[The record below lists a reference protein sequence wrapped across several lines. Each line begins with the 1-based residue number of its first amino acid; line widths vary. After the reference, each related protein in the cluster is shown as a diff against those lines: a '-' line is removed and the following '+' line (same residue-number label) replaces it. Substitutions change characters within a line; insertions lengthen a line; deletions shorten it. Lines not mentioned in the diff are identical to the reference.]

1 MVDQLQH
8 ATEALRKALVQVER
22 LKRTNRALL
31 ERSSEPIAIVGMSCR
46 FPGGVDSPEGLWQMV
61 ADARDVMSEFP
72 TDRGWD
78 LAGLFDPDP
87 DVRHKSYARTG
98 GFVDGVADFDPAFF
112 GISPSEA
119 LAMDPQHRMLLELS
133 WEALERAGIDPTGLR
148 GSATGVFAGLI
159 VGGYGMLAEEIEGYR
174 LTGMTSSVASGRVA
188 YVLGLEGPAVSVDT
202 ACSSSLVALH
212 MAVGSLRSG
221 ECDLALAGGVTVNAT
236 PDIFVEF
243 SRWRGLSPDGRCKA
257 FAAAADGTGF
267 SEGGGMLVLQR
278 LSDARR
284 LGHPVLAVVV
294 GSAVNQDGASNGLT
308 APNGP
313 SQQRVVRAALAN
325 AGLSAAEVDVV
336 EGHGTGTTLGDPI
349 EAQALLATYGQDRG
363 EPGEPLWL
371 GSVKSNMGHTQ
382 AAAGVAGVIKMVL
395 AMRHELLPATLH
407 VDVPSPHVDW
417 SAGAVELLTAPR
429 VWPAG
434 ARTRRAGVSS
444 FGISGTNAHV
454 IIEAVPVVPRR
465 EAGWA
470 GPVVPW
476 VVSAKSES
484 ALRGQAARLAAYVR
498 GDDGLDVADVGWSL
512 AGRSVFEHR
521 AVVVGGDR
529 DRLLAGLDELA
540 GDQLGGSVVRGTATA
555 AGKTVFVFPGQGSQW
570 LGMGMGLH
578 AGYPVFAEAFNTV
591 VGELDR
597 HLLRPL
603 REVMWGHDENLL
615 NSTEFAQP
623 ALFAVEVALFRLL
636 GSWGVRPDFV
646 MGHSIGELSAA
657 HVAGVLSLEN
667 AAVLVAARGRL
678 MQALPAGGAMV
689 AVQAAEEE
697 VRPLLSAEVDIAAVN
712 GPASLVISGAQN
724 AVAAVADQLRA
735 DGRRVH
741 QLAVSHA
748 FHSPLMDPMIDEFA
762 AVAAGIAIGRPT
774 IGVISNV
781 TGQLAGDDFG
791 SAAYWRRHIRQ
802 AVRFADSVRFAQAAG
817 GSRFLEVGP
826 SGGLVASIEESL
838 PDVAVTTMSALRKD
852 RPEPATLTNAVAQGF
867 VTGMDLDWRA
877 VVGEAQFVELPT
889 YAFQRRRFWL
899 SGDGVAADAAGLGL
913 AASEHALLGAV
924 IDLPASGGVVLTGR
938 LSPSVQGWL
947 ADHSV
952 AGVTIFPGA
961 GFVEL
966 AIRAGDEVGCGV
978 VDELTLAAPLVLPA
992 SGSVAVQVVVNGP
1005 DESGVRGV
1013 SVYSRGDVGTGWV
1026 LHAEGALRAGS
1037 AEPTADLAMWP
1048 PAGAVP
1054 VEVADGYQQLAE
1066 RGYGY
1071 GPAFRGLT
1079 AMWRR
1084 GDEVFAEVAL
1094 PADAGVSVTG
1104 FGVHPVLLDA
1114 ALHAVVLS
1122 AESAE
1127 RGQGSVLVP
1136 FSWQGVSLHA
1146 AGASAVRAR
1155 IAPVGPSA
1163 VSIELADGL
1172 GLPVLSVASMLA
1184 RPVTD
1189 QQLRAAVSSS
1199 GPDRLFEVTWSPQP
1213 SAAVEPLPVCAWG
1226 TTEDSAAVV
1235 FESVPL
1241 AGDVVAG
1248 VYAATSSVLDVLQSW
1263 LTRDGAGVLVVMTR
1277 GAVALPGEDVTDLA
1291 GAAVWGLVRSAQ
1303 TEHPGRIVLVDS
1315 DAPLDDS
1322 ALAAVVT
1329 TGEPQVLWRRGEVYT
1344 ARVHGSRAV
1353 GGLLVPPSDRPWRLA
1368 MSTAGTFE
1376 NLRLELIPDADAPL
1390 GPGQVRVA
1398 VSAIAANFRDV
1409 MIALGL
1415 YPDPD
1420 AVMGVEA
1427 CGVVIETSL
1436 NKGSFAVGDRVMG
1449 LFPEGTGTVA
1459 STDQRL
1465 LVKVP
1470 AGWSHTAAATTSV
1483 VFATAHYA
1491 LVDLAA
1497 ARSGQRVLIHAGTGG
1512 VGMAAVQ
1519 LARHLGLEVFA
1530 TASKGKWDTL
1540 RAMGF
1545 DDDHISDSRSLEFED
1560 KFRAATGGRGFDVVL
1575 DSLAGEFV
1583 DASLRLVAPGG
1594 VFLEMGK
1601 TDIRDPGVIAQQ
1613 YPGVRYRAFD
1623 LFEAGPDRIAQILAE
1638 LATLFGDGVL
1648 RPLPVTT
1655 FDVRCAPAA
1664 LRYLSQA
1671 RHTGKVVMLM
1681 PGSWAAGTVLITG
1694 GTGMA
1699 GSAVA
1704 RHVVARHGVRNLVL
1718 VSRRGPDAPGAAE
1731 LVAELAAAG
1740 AQVQVVACDAAD
1752 RAALAKVIA
1761 DIPVQHP
1768 LSGVIHTAGALDDAV
1783 VMSLTPDRVD
1793 VVLRSKVDAAWHLHE
1808 LTRDLDVS
1816 AFVMFSSMA
1825 GLVGS
1830 SGQANYAAANS
1841 FLDAL
1846 AAHRR
1851 AHGLPAISLG
1861 WGLWDQASAM
1871 TGGLDAADLARLG
1884 REGVLA
1890 LSTAEALEL
1899 FDTAMI
1905 VDEPFLAPA
1914 RIDLTAL
1921 RAHAVAVPPMFS
1933 DLASAP
1939 TRRQVDD
1946 SVAAAKSKSALAHR
1960 LHGLPEAEQHA
1971 VLLGLVRLHIATV
1984 LGNITPEA
1992 IDPDKAFQ
2000 DLGFD
2005 SLTAVEMRNRLKS
2018 ATGLSLSPTL
2028 IFDYPTPN
2036 RLASYIRTE
2045 LAGLP
2050 QEIKHTP
2057 AVRTTSEDP
2066 IAIVG
2071 MACRYPGGVNSPDDM
2086 WDMLIQG
2093 RDVLSEFPADRGWDL
2108 AGLYNPDPDA
2118 AGACYTRTGGFVDGV
2133 GDFDPAFFGVGPSE
2147 ALAMDPQHRMLLE
2160 LSWEALERAGIDP
2173 TGLRG
2178 SATGVFAGVMT
2189 QGYGMF
2195 AAEPVEGF
2203 RLTGQLSSV
2212 ASGRVAYVLGL
2223 EGPAVSVDTACSSS
2237 LVALHMAVGS
2247 LRSGECDLALAGGVT
2262 VNATPTVFVEFSRH
2276 RGLAPDGRCKPYAG
2290 RADGVG
2296 WSEGGGMLVLQ
2307 RLSDARRLGHP
2318 VLAVVV
2324 GSAVNQDGAS
2334 NGLTAPNGPSQQRV
2348 VRAALA
2354 NAGLSAA
2361 EVDVVEGHGTG
2372 TTLGDPI
2379 EAQALLATYGQD
2391 RGEPGEPLWLGSV
2404 KSNMGHTQAA
2414 AGVAGVIKMV
2424 LAMRHELLPATLHV
2438 DVPSPHVDW
2447 SAGAVEL
2454 LTAPRVWPAGARTR
2468 RAGVSSFGISG
2479 TNAHVII
2486 EAVPVVPRREAGWAG
2501 PVVPWVVSAK
2511 SESALRGQAARLAA
2525 YVRGDDGLDVADVG
2539 WSLAGRSVFEHRA
2552 VVVGGD
2558 RDRLLAGLDE
2568 LAGDQLGGSVVRGTA
2583 TAAGKTV
2590 FVFPGQGSQWLG
2602 MGIELLDTAP
2612 AFAQQIDACA
2622 EAFAE
2627 FVDWSLVD
2635 VLRGAPGAPGLD
2647 RVDVV
2652 QPVLFAVMV
2661 SLAELW
2667 KSVAVHPDAVI
2678 GHSQGEIAAAY
2689 VAGALSLRD
2698 AARVVTLRSKLLA
2711 GLAGPGG
2718 MVSIACG
2725 ADQARDLLA
2734 PFGDRVSIAVVN
2746 GPSAV
2751 VVSGEVGALEELIAV
2766 CSTKELR
2773 TRRIEVDY
2781 ASHSVEVEAIR
2792 GPLAEALSGI
2802 EPRSTRTVF
2811 FSTVTGNRL
2820 DTAGLDADYWYR
2832 NVRQTVLFDQA
2843 VRNACEQGYR
2853 TFIESS
2859 PHPALITGVEE
2870 TFAACT
2876 DGDSEAIV
2884 VPTLGR
2890 GDGGLHRFLLSAAS
2904 AFVAGV
2910 AVNWRG
2916 TLDGAGYVELP
2927 TYAFDKRRFWLSA
2940 EGSGA
2945 DVSGL
2950 GLGASE
2956 HPLLGAVVDLPAS
2969 GGVVLTGRLSPNVQ
2983 PWLADHAVSDVVL
2996 FPGTGFVEL
3005 AIRAGDEVGCSVLDE
3020 LTLAAPLLL
3029 PATGSVAVQVV
3040 VDAGRDSN
3048 SRGVSIFSRAD
3059 AQAGWLLHAEGI
3071 LRPGSVE
3078 PGADLSVWPPAGAV
3092 TVDVADGYERLATR
3106 GYRYGPAFR
3115 GLTAMWARGEEIF
3128 AEVRLPEAAGGVGGF
3143 GVHPALLDAVLHAV
3157 VIAGDPDEL
3166 ALPFAWQGVSLH
3178 ATGASA
3184 VRARIAP
3191 AGPSAVSVEL
3201 ADGLGLPVL
3210 SVASMVARPVTERQL
3225 LAAVSGSGPDRL
3237 FEVIWSPASAA
3248 TSPGP
3253 TPAYQIFESV
3263 AADQDPVAGSY
3274 VRSHQA
3280 LAAVQS
3286 WLTDHESGVLVVAT
3300 RGAMALPREDV
3311 ADLAG
3316 AAVWGLVRSA
3326 QTEHPGRIVL
3336 VDSDAA
3342 TDDAAIAMA
3351 LATGEPQVV
3360 LRGGQVYTARVRGSR
3375 AADAILVPPG
3385 DGPWRLGLG
3394 SAGTFENLRL
3404 EPVPNADAPLGPGQ
3418 VRVAMRAI
3426 AANFRD
3432 IMITLG
3438 MFTHDALL
3446 GGEGAGVVVEVGP
3459 GVTEFSVGDS
3469 VFGFFPDGSG
3479 TLVAGDV
3486 RLLLPM
3492 PADWSYAEA
3501 AAISAVFTTAY
3512 YAFIHLADVQ
3522 PGQRVLIHA
3531 GTGGVGMAAVQ
3542 LARHLGLEVF
3552 ATASKGKWDTLRAM
3566 GFDDDHISDSRS
3578 LEFEDKFRAATGG
3591 RGFDVVLDSLAGEFV
3606 DASLRLVAP
3615 GGVFLEMGKT
3625 DIRDPG
3631 VIAQQYP
3638 GVRYRAF
3645 DLFEAGPDR
3654 IAQILA
3660 ELATLFGDGVLRP
3673 LPVTTFDVR
3682 CAPAA
3687 LRYLSQARHTGKVV
3701 MLMPGSWAAGTVL
3714 ITGGTGMAGSAV
3726 ARHVVARHGVR
3737 NLVLVSRRGP
3747 DAPGAAELVAEL
3759 AAAGAQVQV
3768 VACDAA
3774 DRAALAKV
3782 IADIPVQHPLSGVI
3796 HTAGALD
3803 DAVVMS
3809 LTPDRVD
3816 VVLRSKVDAA
3826 WHLHELTRDLDVSAF
3841 VMFSSMAGLVGSSG
3855 QANYAAANSF
3865 LDALAAHRRAHGLP
3879 AISLGWGLWDQA
3891 SAMTGGLDAA
3901 DLARLGREGVLA
3913 LSTAEALELFDTAMI
3928 VDEPFLAPA
3937 RIDLTALRAHAVA
3950 VPPMFSDLAS
3960 APTRRQVDDS
3970 VAAAKSKSALA
3981 HRLHGLPE
3989 AEQHAVLLGLV
4000 RLHIATV
4007 LGNIT
4012 PEAID
4017 PDKAFQDLGFDS
4029 LTAVE
4034 MRNRLKSATGL
4045 SLSPTLIFDYP
4056 TPNRLASYI
4065 RTELAGLP
4073 QEIKHTPAV
4082 RTTSEDPIAI
4092 VGMAC
4097 RYPGGVNSPDDMWDM
4112 LIQGRDVL
4120 SEFPADRGWD
4130 LAGLYN
4136 PDPDAA
4142 GACYTRT
4149 GGFVDG
4155 VGDFDPAFF
4164 GVGPSEA
4171 LAMDPQH
4178 RMLLELS
4185 WEALERAGID
4195 PTGLRGSATG
4205 VFAGVMT
4212 QGYGM
4217 FAAEPVEGFR
4227 LTGQLSSVASGR
4239 VAYVLGLEGPAVS
4252 VDTACSSSLVAL
4264 HMAVGSLRSGECDL
4278 ALAGGVT
4285 VNATPDIFVEFSR
4298 WRGLSPDG
4306 RCKAFAAAADGT
4318 GFSEGGGML
4327 VLQRLSDARRLGH
4340 PVLAV
4345 VVGSAVNQDGASN
4358 GLTAPN
4364 GPSQQRVVRA
4374 ALANAGLSA
4383 AEVDV
4388 VEGHGTGTT
4397 LGDPIEAQALL
4408 ATYGQDRG
4416 EPGEPL
4422 WLGSVKS
4429 NMGHTQAAAGVAGVI
4444 KMVLAMRHELLPA
4457 TLHVDVPSPHVDWSA
4472 GAVELLTAPRVW
4484 PAGARTRRAGVSSF
4498 GISGTNAHVIIE
4510 AVPVVPRREAG
4521 WAGPVVPWVV
4531 SAKSESALRG
4541 QAARLAAYV
4550 RGDDGLDVA
4559 DVGWSLA
4566 GRSVFEHRAVV
4577 VGGDRDRLLA
4587 GLDELA
4593 GDQLGGSVVRGTAT
4607 AAGKTVFVFPGQGS
4621 QWLGMGMGLHAGYP
4635 VFAEAFN
4642 TVVGELDR
4650 HLLRPLREVMW
4661 GHDENLLNS
4670 TEFAQPALFAVE
4682 VALFRLLGSWGVRP
4696 DFVMGHS
4703 IGELSAAHV
4712 AGVLSLENAAVLVA
4726 ARGRLM
4732 QALPAGGAMVA
4743 VQAAEEEVRPLLSA
4757 EVDIA
4762 AVNGPASLVISGAQ
4776 NAVAAVADQLR
4787 ADGRR
4792 VHQLAVSHAFHS
4804 PLMDPMIDEF
4814 AAVAAGIA
4822 IGRPTIGVISNVTGQ
4837 LAGDDFGS
4845 AAYWRRHI
4853 RQAVRFADSVR
4864 FAQAAGGSR
4873 FLEVGPSG
4881 GLVASIEESLP
4892 DVAVTTMSAL
4902 RKDRPEPA
4910 TLTNAVAQ
4918 GFVTGMDLDWR
4929 AVVGEAQFVELPTY
4943 AFQRRRF
4950 WLSGDG
4956 VAADAAGLGLA
4967 ASEHALLGAVID
4979 LPASGGVV
4987 LTGRLSPSVQ
4997 GWLAD
5002 HSVAGVTIFPGA
5014 GFVELAIRAGDEVGC
5029 GVVDEL
5035 TLAAP
5040 LVLPASGSV
5049 AVQVVVNGPDESG
5062 VRGVSVYSRGDVGT
5076 GWVLHAEGALR
5087 AGSAEPTADLAMW
5100 PPAGAVPVEVA
5111 DGYQQLAERG
5121 YGYGPAFRGLTAMWR
5136 RGDEV
5141 FAEVALPADAG
5152 VSVTGFG
5159 VHPVLLDAA
5168 LHAVVLSAES
5178 AERGQGSVL
5187 VPFSWQGVSLHA
5199 AGASAVRAR
5208 IAPVGPSA
5216 VSIELADGLGLP
5228 VLSVASMLAR
5238 PVTDQQLRAAVS
5250 SSGPDR
5256 LFEVTWSPQPSA
5268 AVEPLPVC
5276 AWGTTEDS
5284 AAVVFESVPLAG
5296 DVVAGV
5302 YAATSS
5308 VLDVLQ
5314 SWLTRDGAGVLVVMT
5329 RGAVALPGED
5339 VTDLAGAAVW
5349 GLVRSAQTEH
5359 PGRIVLVDSDAP
5371 LDDSALAAVVTT
5383 GEPQVLWRR
5392 GEVYTARVHGSR
5404 AVGGLLVPPSDRP
5417 WRLAMSTAGT
5427 FENLRL
5433 ELIPDADAPLGPG
5446 QVRVAVSAIAAN
5458 FRDVMI
5464 ALGLYPDP
5472 DAVMGVEACGVVIE
5486 TSLNKGSFAVG
5497 DRVMGLF
5504 PEGTGTVASTDQ
5516 RLLVKVPAGWSHTAA
5531 ATTSVVFATAHYALV
5546 DLAAARSG
5554 QRVLIHAG
5562 TGGVGMA
5569 AVQLARHLGLEV
5581 FATAS
5586 KGKWDTLRAMGFD
5599 DDHISDSR
5607 SLEFEDKFRA
5617 ATGGRGFDVVLDSL
5631 AGEFV
5636 DASLR
5641 LVAPGGVFLE
5651 MGKTDIRDPGVIA
5664 QQYPGVRY
5672 RAFDLFEAG
5681 PDRIAQ
5687 ILAELAT
5694 LFGDGVLRPL
5704 PVTTFDVRC
5713 APAALRYLSQARHT
5727 GKVVML
5733 MPGSWAAGTVLI
5745 TGGTGM
5751 AGSAVARHVVAR
5763 HGVRNLVLV
5772 SRRGPDAP
5780 GAAELVAELAA
5791 AGAQVQVVAC
5801 DAADRAALAK
5811 VIADIPVQ
5819 HPLSG
5824 VIHTAGALDDAVVM
5838 SLTPDRVDVV
5848 LRSKVD
5854 AAWHLHE
5861 LTRDLD
5867 VSAFVMFSSMAG
5879 LVGSSGQANYAA
5891 ANSFLDALAAHRR
5904 AHGLPAISLGWGL
5917 WDQASAMTGG
5927 LATVDFK
5934 RFARDGIVAMSSADA
5949 LQLFDTAMIV
5959 DEPFMLPAHIDF
5971 AALKVKF
5978 DGGTL
5983 PPMFVDLINAPT
5995 RRQVDDSLA
6004 AAKSKS
6010 ALLQRL
6016 EGLPEDEQHAVLLD
6030 LVRSHIATVLGSASP
6045 EAIDPDRA
6053 FQELGFDSLTAVE
6066 MRNRLKSATGLALSP
6081 TLIFDYPN
6089 SAALAGYMRRELLG
6103 SSPQDTSAVAAGE
6116 AELQRI
6122 VASIPVKRLRQA
6134 GVLDL
6139 LLALANETE
6148 TSGQDPALAPTAEQ
6162 EIADMDLDDLVNAAF
6177 RNDDE

>member
-148 GSATGVFAGLI
+148 GSATGVFAGVMTQGYGMFAAEPVEGFRLTGQLSSVASGRVAYVLGLEGPAVSVDTACSSSLVALHMAVGSLRSGECDLALAGGVTVNATPTVFVEFSRHRGLAPDGRCKPYAGRADGVGWSEGGGMLVLQRLSDARRLGHPVLAVVVGSAVNQDGASNGLTAPNGPSQQRVVRAALANAGLSAAEVDVVEGHGTGTTLGDPIEAQALLATYGQDRGEPGEPLWLGSVKSNMGHTQAAAGVAGVIKMVLAMRHELLPATLHVDVPSPHVDWSAGAVELLTAPRVWPAGARTRRAGVSSFGISGTNAHVIIEAVPVVPRREAGWAGPVVPWVVSAKSESALRGQAARLAAYVRGDDGLDVADVGWSLAGRSVFEHRAVVVGGDRDRLLAGLDELAGDQLGGSVVRGTATAAGKTVFVFPGQGSQWLGMGMGLHAGYPVFAEAFNTVVGELDRHLLRPLREVMWGHDENLLNSTEFAQPALFAVEVALFRLLGSWGVRPDFVMGHSIGELSAAHVAGVLSLENAAVLVAARGRLMQALPAGGAMVAVQAAEEEVRPLLSAEVDIAAVNGPASLVISGAQNAVAAVADQLRADGRRVHQLAVSHAFHSPLMDPMIDEFAAVAAGIAIGRPTIGVISNVTGQLAGDDFGSAAYWRRHIRQAVRFADSVRFAQAAGGSRFLEVGPSGGLVASIEESLPDVAVTTMSALRKDRPEPATLTNAVAQGFVTGMDLDWRAVVGEAQFVELPTYAFQRRRFWLSGDGVAADAAGLGLAASEHALLGAVIDLPASGGVVLTGRLSPSVQGWLADHSVAGVTIFPGAGFVELAIRAGDEVGCGVVDELTLAAPLVLPASGSVAVQVVVNGPDESGVRGVSVYSRGDVGTGWVLHAEGALRAGSAEPTADLAMWPPAGAVPVEVADGYQQLAERGYGYGPAFRGLTAMWRRGDEVFAEVALPADAGVSVTGFGVHPVLLDAALHAVVLSAESAERGQGSVLVPFSWQGVSLHAAGASAVRARIAPVGPSAVSIELADGLGLPVLSVASMLARPVTDQQLRAAVSSSGPDRLFEVTWSPQPSAAVEPLPVCAWGTTEDSAAVVFESVPLAGDVVAGVYAATSSVLDVLQSWLTRDGAGVLVVMTRGAVALPGEDVTDLAGAAVWGLVRSAQTEHPGRIVLVDSDAPLDDSALAAVVTTGEPQVLWRRGEVYTARVHGSRAVGGLLVPPSDRPWRLAMSTAGTFENLRLELIPDADAPLGPGQVRVAVSAIAANFRDVMIALGLYPDPDAVMGVEACGVVIETSLNKGSFAVGDRVMGLFPEGTGTVASTDQRLLVKVPAGWSHTAAATTSVVFATAHYALVDLAAARSGQRVLIHAGTGGVGMAAVQLARHLGLEVFATASKGKWDTLRAMGFDDDHISDSRSLEFEDKFRAATGGRGFDVVLDSLAGEFVDASLRLVAPGGVFLEMGKTDIRDPGVIAQQYPGVRYRAFDLFEPGRPRMHQYMLELATLFGDGVLRPLPVTTFDVRCAPAALRYLSQARHTGKVVMLMPGSWAAGTVLITGGTGMAGSAVARHVVARHGVRNLVLVSRRGPDAPGAAELVAELAAAGAQVQVLACDAADRAALAKVIADIPVQHPLSGVIHTAGALDDAVVMSLTPDRVDVVLRSKVDAAWHLHELTRDLDVSAFVMFSSMAGLVGSSGQANYAAANSFLDALAAHRRAHGLPAISLGWGLWDQASAMTGGLDAADLARLGREGVLALSTAEALELFDTAMIVDEPFLAPARIDLTALRAHAVAVPPMFSDLASAPTRRQVDDSVAAAKSKSALAHRLHGLPEAEQHAVLLGLVRLHIATVLGNITPEAIDPDKAFQDLGFDSLTAVEMRNRLKSATGLSLSPTLIFDYPTPNRLASYIRTELAGLPQEIKHTPAVRTTSEDPIAIVGMACRYPGGVNSPDDMWDMLIQGRDVLSEFPADRGWDLAGLYNPDPDAAGACYTRTGGFVDGVGDFDPAFFGVGPSEALAMDPQHRMLLELSWEALERAGIDPTGLRGSATGVFAGLI

-236 PDIFVEF
+236 PTVFVEF
-243 SRWRGLSPDGRCKA
+243 SRHRGLAPDGRCKPYAGRADGVGWSEGGGMLVLQRLSDARRLGHPVLAVVVGSAVNQDGASNGLTAPNGPSQQRVVRAALANAGLSAAEVDVVEGHGTGTTLGDPIEAQALLATYGQDRGEPGEPLWLGSVKSNMGHTQAAAGVAGVIKMVLAMRHELLPATLHVDVPSPHVDWSAGAVELLTAPRVWPAGARTRRAGVSSFGISGTNAHVIIEAVPVVPRREAGWAGPVVPWVVSAKSESALRGQAARLAAYVRGDDGLDVADVGWSLAGRSVFEHRAVVVGGDRDRLLAGLDELAGDQLGGSVVRGTATAAGKTVFVFPGQGSQWLGMGIELLDTAPA
-257 FAAAADGTGF
+257 FAQQIDACAEAFAEFVDWSLVDVLRGAPGAPGLDRVDVVQPVLFAVMVSLAELWKSVAVHPDAVIGHSQGEIAAAYVAGALSLRDAARVVTLRSKLLAGLAGPGGMVSIACGADQARDLLAPFGDRVSIAVVNGPSAVVVSGEVGALEELIAVCSTKELRTRRIEVDYASHSVEVEAIRGPLAEALSGIEPRSTRTVFFSTVTGNRLDTAGLDADYWYRNVRQTVLFDQAVRNACEQGYRTFIESSPHPALITGVEETFAACTDGDSEAIVVPTLGRGDGGLHRFLLSAASAFVAGVAVNWRGTLDGAGYVELPTYAFDKRRFWLSAEGSGADVSGLGLGASEHPLLGAVVDLPASGGVVLTGRLSPNVQPWLADHAVSDVVLFPGTGF
-267 SEGGGMLVLQR
+267 VELAIRAGDEVGCSVLDELTLAAPLLLPATGSVAVQVVVDAGRDSNSRGVSIFSRADAQAGWLLHAEGILRPGSVEPGADLSVWPPAGAVTVDVADGYERLATRGYRYGPAFRGLTAMWARGEEIFAEVRLPEAAGGVGGFGVHPALLDAVLHAVVIAGDPDELALPFAWQGVSLHATGASAVRARIAPAGPSAVSVELADGLGLPVLSVASMVARPVTERQLLAAVSGSGPDRLFEVIWSPASAATSPGPTPAYQIFESVAADQDPVAGSYVRSHQALAAVQSWLTDHESGVLVVATRGAMALPREDVADLAGAAVWGLVRSAQTEHPGRIVLVDSDAATDDAAIAMALATGEPQVVLRGGQVYTARVRGSRAADAILVPPGDGPWRLGLGSAGTFENLRLEPVPNADAPLGPGQVRVAMRAIAANFRDIMITLGMFTHDALLGGEGAGVVVEVGPGVTEFSVGDSVFGFFPDGSGTLVAGDVRLLLPMPADWSYAEAAAISAVFTTAYYAFIHLADVQPGQRVLIHAGTGGVGMAAVQLARHLGLEVFATASKGKWDTLRAMGFDDDHISDSRSLEFEDKFRAATGGRGFDVVLDSLAGEFVDASLRLVAPGGVFLEMGKTDIRDPGVIAQQYPGVRYRAFDLFEPGRPRMHQYMLELATLFGDGVLRPLPVTTFDVRCAPAALRYLSQARHTGKVVMLMPGSWAAGTVLITGGTGMAGSAVARHVVARHGVRNLVLVSRRGPDAPGAAELVAELAAAGAQVQVVACDAADRAALAKVIADIPVQHPLSGVIHTAGALDDAVVMSLTPDRVDVVLRSKVDAAWHLHELTRDLDVSAFVMFSSMAGLVGSSGQANYAAANSFLDALAAHRRAHGLPAISLGWGLWDQASAMTGGLDAADLARLGREGVLALSTAEALELFDTAMIVDEPFLAPARIDLTALRAHAVAVPPMFSDLASAPTRRQVDDSVAAAKSKSALAHRLHGLPEAEQHAVLLGLVRLHIATVLGNITPEAIDPDKAFQDLGFDSLTAVEMRNRLKSATGLSLSPTLIFDYPTPNRLASYIRTELAGLPQEIKHTPAVRTTSEDPIAIVGMACRYPGGVNSPDDMWDMLIQGRDVLSEFPADRGWDLAGLYNPDPDAAGACYTRTGGFVDGVGDFDPAFFGVGPSEALAMDPQHRMLLELSWEALERAGIDPTGLRGSATGVFAGLIVGGYGMLAEEIEGYRLTGMTSSVASGRVAYVLGLEGPAVSVDTACSSSLVALHMAVGSLRSGECDLALAGGVTVNATPTVFVEFSRHRGLAPDGRCKPYAGRADGVGWSEGGGMLVLQR

-1740 AQVQVVACDAAD
+1740 AQVQV
-1752 RAALAKVIA
+1752 L
-1761 DIPVQHP
+1761 
-1768 LSGVIHTAGALDDAV
+1768 
-1783 VMSLTPDRVD
+1783 
-1793 VVLRSKVDAAWHLHE
+1793 
-1808 LTRDLDVS
+1808 
-1816 AFVMFSSMA
+1816 
-1825 GLVGS
+1825 
-1830 SGQANYAAANS
+1830 
-1841 FLDAL
+1841 
-1846 AAHRR
+1846 
-1851 AHGLPAISLG
+1851 
-1861 WGLWDQASAM
+1861 
-1871 TGGLDAADLARLG
+1871 
-1884 REGVLA
+1884 
-1890 LSTAEALEL
+1890 
-1899 FDTAMI
+1899 
-1905 VDEPFLAPA
+1905 
-1914 RIDLTAL
+1914 
-1921 RAHAVAVPPMFS
+1921 
-1933 DLASAP
+1933 
-1939 TRRQVDD
+1939 
-1946 SVAAAKSKSALAHR
+1946 
-1960 LHGLPEAEQHA
+1960 
-1971 VLLGLVRLHIATV
+1971 
-1984 LGNITPEA
+1984 
-1992 IDPDKAFQ
+1992 
-2000 DLGFD
+2000 
-2005 SLTAVEMRNRLKS
+2005 
-2018 ATGLSLSPTL
+2018 
-2028 IFDYPTPN
+2028 
-2036 RLASYIRTE
+2036 
-2045 LAGLP
+2045 
-2050 QEIKHTP
+2050 
-2057 AVRTTSEDP
+2057 
-2066 IAIVG
+2066 
-2071 MACRYPGGVNSPDDM
+2071 
-2086 WDMLIQG
+2086 
-2093 RDVLSEFPADRGWDL
+2093 
-2108 AGLYNPDPDA
+2108 
-2118 AGACYTRTGGFVDGV
+2118 
-2133 GDFDPAFFGVGPSE
+2133 
-2147 ALAMDPQHRMLLE
+2147 
-2160 LSWEALERAGIDP
+2160 
-2173 TGLRG
+2173 
-2178 SATGVFAGVMT
+2178 
-2189 QGYGMF
+2189 
-2195 AAEPVEGF
+2195 
-2203 RLTGQLSSV
+2203 
-2212 ASGRVAYVLGL
+2212 
-2223 EGPAVSVDTACSSS
+2223 
-2237 LVALHMAVGS
+2237 
-2247 LRSGECDLALAGGVT
+2247 
-2262 VNATPTVFVEFSRH
+2262 
-2276 RGLAPDGRCKPYAG
+2276 
-2290 RADGVG
+2290 
-2296 WSEGGGMLVLQ
+2296 
-2307 RLSDARRLGHP
+2307 
-2318 VLAVVV
+2318 
-2324 GSAVNQDGAS
+2324 
-2334 NGLTAPNGPSQQRV
+2334 
-2348 VRAALA
+2348 
-2354 NAGLSAA
+2354 
-2361 EVDVVEGHGTG
+2361 
-2372 TTLGDPI
+2372 
-2379 EAQALLATYGQD
+2379 
-2391 RGEPGEPLWLGSV
+2391 
-2404 KSNMGHTQAA
+2404 
-2414 AGVAGVIKMV
+2414 
-2424 LAMRHELLPATLHV
+2424 
-2438 DVPSPHVDW
+2438 
-2447 SAGAVEL
+2447 
-2454 LTAPRVWPAGARTR
+2454 
-2468 RAGVSSFGISG
+2468 
-2479 TNAHVII
+2479 
-2486 EAVPVVPRREAGWAG
+2486 
-2501 PVVPWVVSAK
+2501 
-2511 SESALRGQAARLAA
+2511 
-2525 YVRGDDGLDVADVG
+2525 
-2539 WSLAGRSVFEHRA
+2539 
-2552 VVVGGD
+2552 
-2558 RDRLLAGLDE
+2558 
-2568 LAGDQLGGSVVRGTA
+2568 
-2583 TAAGKTV
+2583 
-2590 FVFPGQGSQWLG
+2590 
-2602 MGIELLDTAP
+2602 
-2612 AFAQQIDACA
+2612 
-2622 EAFAE
+2622 
-2627 FVDWSLVD
+2627 
-2635 VLRGAPGAPGLD
+2635 
-2647 RVDVV
+2647 
-2652 QPVLFAVMV
+2652 
-2661 SLAELW
+2661 
-2667 KSVAVHPDAVI
+2667 
-2678 GHSQGEIAAAY
+2678 
-2689 VAGALSLRD
+2689 
-2698 AARVVTLRSKLLA
+2698 
-2711 GLAGPGG
+2711 
-2718 MVSIACG
+2718 
-2725 ADQARDLLA
+2725 
-2734 PFGDRVSIAVVN
+2734 
-2746 GPSAV
+2746 
-2751 VVSGEVGALEELIAV
+2751 
-2766 CSTKELR
+2766 
-2773 TRRIEVDY
+2773 
-2781 ASHSVEVEAIR
+2781 
-2792 GPLAEALSGI
+2792 
-2802 EPRSTRTVF
+2802 
-2811 FSTVTGNRL
+2811 
-2820 DTAGLDADYWYR
+2820 
-2832 NVRQTVLFDQA
+2832 
-2843 VRNACEQGYR
+2843 
-2853 TFIESS
+2853 
-2859 PHPALITGVEE
+2859 
-2870 TFAACT
+2870 
-2876 DGDSEAIV
+2876 
-2884 VPTLGR
+2884 
-2890 GDGGLHRFLLSAAS
+2890 
-2904 AFVAGV
+2904 
-2910 AVNWRG
+2910 
-2916 TLDGAGYVELP
+2916 
-2927 TYAFDKRRFWLSA
+2927 
-2940 EGSGA
+2940 
-2945 DVSGL
+2945 
-2950 GLGASE
+2950 
-2956 HPLLGAVVDLPAS
+2956 
-2969 GGVVLTGRLSPNVQ
+2969 
-2983 PWLADHAVSDVVL
+2983 
-2996 FPGTGFVEL
+2996 
-3005 AIRAGDEVGCSVLDE
+3005 
-3020 LTLAAPLLL
+3020 
-3029 PATGSVAVQVV
+3029 
-3040 VDAGRDSN
+3040 
-3048 SRGVSIFSRAD
+3048 
-3059 AQAGWLLHAEGI
+3059 
-3071 LRPGSVE
+3071 
-3078 PGADLSVWPPAGAV
+3078 
-3092 TVDVADGYERLATR
+3092 
-3106 GYRYGPAFR
+3106 
-3115 GLTAMWARGEEIF
+3115 
-3128 AEVRLPEAAGGVGGF
+3128 
-3143 GVHPALLDAVLHAV
+3143 
-3157 VIAGDPDEL
+3157 
-3166 ALPFAWQGVSLH
+3166 
-3178 ATGASA
+3178 
-3184 VRARIAP
+3184 
-3191 AGPSAVSVEL
+3191 
-3201 ADGLGLPVL
+3201 
-3210 SVASMVARPVTERQL
+3210 
-3225 LAAVSGSGPDRL
+3225 
-3237 FEVIWSPASAA
+3237 
-3248 TSPGP
+3248 
-3253 TPAYQIFESV
+3253 
-3263 AADQDPVAGSY
+3263 
-3274 VRSHQA
+3274 
-3280 LAAVQS
+3280 
-3286 WLTDHESGVLVVAT
+3286 
-3300 RGAMALPREDV
+3300 
-3311 ADLAG
+3311 
-3316 AAVWGLVRSA
+3316 
-3326 QTEHPGRIVL
+3326 
-3336 VDSDAA
+3336 
-3342 TDDAAIAMA
+3342 
-3351 LATGEPQVV
+3351 
-3360 LRGGQVYTARVRGSR
+3360 
-3375 AADAILVPPG
+3375 
-3385 DGPWRLGLG
+3385 
-3394 SAGTFENLRL
+3394 
-3404 EPVPNADAPLGPGQ
+3404 
-3418 VRVAMRAI
+3418 
-3426 AANFRD
+3426 
-3432 IMITLG
+3432 
-3438 MFTHDALL
+3438 
-3446 GGEGAGVVVEVGP
+3446 
-3459 GVTEFSVGDS
+3459 
-3469 VFGFFPDGSG
+3469 
-3479 TLVAGDV
+3479 
-3486 RLLLPM
+3486 
-3492 PADWSYAEA
+3492 
-3501 AAISAVFTTAY
+3501 
-3512 YAFIHLADVQ
+3512 
-3522 PGQRVLIHA
+3522 
-3531 GTGGVGMAAVQ
+3531 
-3542 LARHLGLEVF
+3542 
-3552 ATASKGKWDTLRAM
+3552 
-3566 GFDDDHISDSRS
+3566 
-3578 LEFEDKFRAATGG
+3578 
-3591 RGFDVVLDSLAGEFV
+3591 
-3606 DASLRLVAP
+3606 
-3615 GGVFLEMGKT
+3615 
-3625 DIRDPG
+3625 
-3631 VIAQQYP
+3631 
-3638 GVRYRAF
+3638 
-3645 DLFEAGPDR
+3645 
-3654 IAQILA
+3654 
-3660 ELATLFGDGVLRP
+3660 
-3673 LPVTTFDVR
+3673 
-3682 CAPAA
+3682 
-3687 LRYLSQARHTGKVV
+3687 
-3701 MLMPGSWAAGTVL
+3701 
-3714 ITGGTGMAGSAV
+3714 
-3726 ARHVVARHGVR
+3726 
-3737 NLVLVSRRGP
+3737 
-3747 DAPGAAELVAEL
+3747 
-3759 AAAGAQVQV
+3759 
-3768 VACDAA
+3768 
-3774 DRAALAKV
+3774 
-3782 IADIPVQHPLSGVI
+3782 
-3796 HTAGALD
+3796 
-3803 DAVVMS
+3803 
-3809 LTPDRVD
+3809 
-3816 VVLRSKVDAA
+3816 
-3826 WHLHELTRDLDVSAF
+3826 
-3841 VMFSSMAGLVGSSG
+3841 
-3855 QANYAAANSF
+3855 
-3865 LDALAAHRRAHGLP
+3865 
-3879 AISLGWGLWDQA
+3879 
-3891 SAMTGGLDAA
+3891 
-3901 DLARLGREGVLA
+3901 
-3913 LSTAEALELFDTAMI
+3913 
-3928 VDEPFLAPA
+3928 
-3937 RIDLTALRAHAVA
+3937 
-3950 VPPMFSDLAS
+3950 
-3960 APTRRQVDDS
+3960 
-3970 VAAAKSKSALA
+3970 
-3981 HRLHGLPE
+3981 
-3989 AEQHAVLLGLV
+3989 
-4000 RLHIATV
+4000 
-4007 LGNIT
+4007 
-4012 PEAID
+4012 
-4017 PDKAFQDLGFDS
+4017 
-4029 LTAVE
+4029 
-4034 MRNRLKSATGL
+4034 
-4045 SLSPTLIFDYP
+4045 
-4056 TPNRLASYI
+4056 
-4065 RTELAGLP
+4065 
-4073 QEIKHTPAV
+4073 
-4082 RTTSEDPIAI
+4082 
-4092 VGMAC
+4092 
-4097 RYPGGVNSPDDMWDM
+4097 
-4112 LIQGRDVL
+4112 
-4120 SEFPADRGWD
+4120 
-4130 LAGLYN
+4130 
-4136 PDPDAA
+4136 
-4142 GACYTRT
+4142 
-4149 GGFVDG
+4149 
-4155 VGDFDPAFF
+4155 
-4164 GVGPSEA
+4164 
-4171 LAMDPQH
+4171 
-4178 RMLLELS
+4178 
-4185 WEALERAGID
+4185 
-4195 PTGLRGSATG
+4195 
-4205 VFAGVMT
+4205 
-4212 QGYGM
+4212 
-4217 FAAEPVEGFR
+4217 
-4227 LTGQLSSVASGR
+4227 
-4239 VAYVLGLEGPAVS
+4239 
-4252 VDTACSSSLVAL
+4252 
-4264 HMAVGSLRSGECDL
+4264 
-4278 ALAGGVT
+4278 
-4285 VNATPDIFVEFSR
+4285 
-4298 WRGLSPDG
+4298 
-4306 RCKAFAAAADGT
+4306 
-4318 GFSEGGGML
+4318 
-4327 VLQRLSDARRLGH
+4327 
-4340 PVLAV
+4340 
-4345 VVGSAVNQDGASN
+4345 
-4358 GLTAPN
+4358 
-4364 GPSQQRVVRA
+4364 
-4374 ALANAGLSA
+4374 
-4383 AEVDV
+4383 
-4388 VEGHGTGTT
+4388 
-4397 LGDPIEAQALL
+4397 
-4408 ATYGQDRG
+4408 
-4416 EPGEPL
+4416 
-4422 WLGSVKS
+4422 
-4429 NMGHTQAAAGVAGVI
+4429 
-4444 KMVLAMRHELLPA
+4444 
-4457 TLHVDVPSPHVDWSA
+4457 
-4472 GAVELLTAPRVW
+4472 
-4484 PAGARTRRAGVSSF
+4484 
-4498 GISGTNAHVIIE
+4498 
-4510 AVPVVPRREAG
+4510 
-4521 WAGPVVPWVV
+4521 
-4531 SAKSESALRG
+4531 
-4541 QAARLAAYV
+4541 
-4550 RGDDGLDVA
+4550 
-4559 DVGWSLA
+4559 
-4566 GRSVFEHRAVV
+4566 
-4577 VGGDRDRLLA
+4577 
-4587 GLDELA
+4587 
-4593 GDQLGGSVVRGTAT
+4593 
-4607 AAGKTVFVFPGQGS
+4607 
-4621 QWLGMGMGLHAGYP
+4621 
-4635 VFAEAFN
+4635 
-4642 TVVGELDR
+4642 
-4650 HLLRPLREVMW
+4650 
-4661 GHDENLLNS
+4661 
-4670 TEFAQPALFAVE
+4670 
-4682 VALFRLLGSWGVRP
+4682 
-4696 DFVMGHS
+4696 
-4703 IGELSAAHV
+4703 
-4712 AGVLSLENAAVLVA
+4712 
-4726 ARGRLM
+4726 
-4732 QALPAGGAMVA
+4732 
-4743 VQAAEEEVRPLLSA
+4743 
-4757 EVDIA
+4757 
-4762 AVNGPASLVISGAQ
+4762 
-4776 NAVAAVADQLR
+4776 
-4787 ADGRR
+4787 
-4792 VHQLAVSHAFHS
+4792 
-4804 PLMDPMIDEF
+4804 
-4814 AAVAAGIA
+4814 
-4822 IGRPTIGVISNVTGQ
+4822 
-4837 LAGDDFGS
+4837 
-4845 AAYWRRHI
+4845 
-4853 RQAVRFADSVR
+4853 
-4864 FAQAAGGSR
+4864 
-4873 FLEVGPSG
+4873 
-4881 GLVASIEESLP
+4881 
-4892 DVAVTTMSAL
+4892 
-4902 RKDRPEPA
+4902 
-4910 TLTNAVAQ
+4910 
-4918 GFVTGMDLDWR
+4918 
-4929 AVVGEAQFVELPTY
+4929 
-4943 AFQRRRF
+4943 
-4950 WLSGDG
+4950 
-4956 VAADAAGLGLA
+4956 
-4967 ASEHALLGAVID
+4967 
-4979 LPASGGVV
+4979 
-4987 LTGRLSPSVQ
+4987 
-4997 GWLAD
+4997 
-5002 HSVAGVTIFPGA
+5002 
-5014 GFVELAIRAGDEVGC
+5014 
-5029 GVVDEL
+5029 
-5035 TLAAP
+5035 
-5040 LVLPASGSV
+5040 
-5049 AVQVVVNGPDESG
+5049 
-5062 VRGVSVYSRGDVGT
+5062 
-5076 GWVLHAEGALR
+5076 
-5087 AGSAEPTADLAMW
+5087 
-5100 PPAGAVPVEVA
+5100 
-5111 DGYQQLAERG
+5111 
-5121 YGYGPAFRGLTAMWR
+5121 
-5136 RGDEV
+5136 
-5141 FAEVALPADAG
+5141 
-5152 VSVTGFG
+5152 
-5159 VHPVLLDAA
+5159 
-5168 LHAVVLSAES
+5168 
-5178 AERGQGSVL
+5178 
-5187 VPFSWQGVSLHA
+5187 
-5199 AGASAVRAR
+5199 
-5208 IAPVGPSA
+5208 
-5216 VSIELADGLGLP
+5216 
-5228 VLSVASMLAR
+5228 
-5238 PVTDQQLRAAVS
+5238 
-5250 SSGPDR
+5250 
-5256 LFEVTWSPQPSA
+5256 
-5268 AVEPLPVC
+5268 
-5276 AWGTTEDS
+5276 
-5284 AAVVFESVPLAG
+5284 
-5296 DVVAGV
+5296 
-5302 YAATSS
+5302 
-5308 VLDVLQ
+5308 
-5314 SWLTRDGAGVLVVMT
+5314 
-5329 RGAVALPGED
+5329 
-5339 VTDLAGAAVW
+5339 
-5349 GLVRSAQTEH
+5349 
-5359 PGRIVLVDSDAP
+5359 
-5371 LDDSALAAVVTT
+5371 
-5383 GEPQVLWRR
+5383 
-5392 GEVYTARVHGSR
+5392 
-5404 AVGGLLVPPSDRP
+5404 
-5417 WRLAMSTAGT
+5417 
-5427 FENLRL
+5427 
-5433 ELIPDADAPLGPG
+5433 
-5446 QVRVAVSAIAAN
+5446 
-5458 FRDVMI
+5458 
-5464 ALGLYPDP
+5464 
-5472 DAVMGVEACGVVIE
+5472 
-5486 TSLNKGSFAVG
+5486 
-5497 DRVMGLF
+5497 
-5504 PEGTGTVASTDQ
+5504 
-5516 RLLVKVPAGWSHTAA
+5516 
-5531 ATTSVVFATAHYALV
+5531 
-5546 DLAAARSG
+5546 
-5554 QRVLIHAG
+5554 
-5562 TGGVGMA
+5562 
-5569 AVQLARHLGLEV
+5569 
-5581 FATAS
+5581 
-5586 KGKWDTLRAMGFD
+5586 
-5599 DDHISDSR
+5599 
-5607 SLEFEDKFRA
+5607 
-5617 ATGGRGFDVVLDSL
+5617 
-5631 AGEFV
+5631 
-5636 DASLR
+5636 
-5641 LVAPGGVFLE
+5641 
-5651 MGKTDIRDPGVIA
+5651 
-5664 QQYPGVRY
+5664 
-5672 RAFDLFEAG
+5672 
-5681 PDRIAQ
+5681 
-5687 ILAELAT
+5687 
-5694 LFGDGVLRPL
+5694 
-5704 PVTTFDVRC
+5704 
-5713 APAALRYLSQARHT
+5713 
-5727 GKVVML
+5727 
-5733 MPGSWAAGTVLI
+5733 
-5745 TGGTGM
+5745 
-5751 AGSAVARHVVAR
+5751 
-5763 HGVRNLVLV
+5763 
-5772 SRRGPDAP
+5772 
-5780 GAAELVAELAA
+5780 
-5791 AGAQVQVVAC
+5791 AC

>member
-1 MVDQLQH
+1 
-8 ATEALRKALVQVER
+8 
-22 LKRTNRALL
+22 
-31 ERSSEPIAIVGMSCR
+31 
-46 FPGGVDSPEGLWQMV
+46 
-61 ADARDVMSEFP
+61 
-72 TDRGWD
+72 
-78 LAGLFDPDP
+78 
-87 DVRHKSYARTG
+87 
-98 GFVDGVADFDPAFF
+98 
-112 GISPSEA
+112 
-119 LAMDPQHRMLLELS
+119 
-133 WEALERAGIDPTGLR
+133 
-148 GSATGVFAGLI
+148 
-159 VGGYGMLAEEIEGYR
+159 
-174 LTGMTSSVASGRVA
+174 
-188 YVLGLEGPAVSVDT
+188 
-202 ACSSSLVALH
+202 
-212 MAVGSLRSG
+212 
-221 ECDLALAGGVTVNAT
+221 
-236 PDIFVEF
+236 
-243 SRWRGLSPDGRCKA
+243 
-257 FAAAADGTGF
+257 
-267 SEGGGMLVLQR
+267 
-278 LSDARR
+278 
-284 LGHPVLAVVV
+284 
-294 GSAVNQDGASNGLT
+294 
-308 APNGP
+308 
-313 SQQRVVRAALAN
+313 
-325 AGLSAAEVDVV
+325 
-336 EGHGTGTTLGDPI
+336 
-349 EAQALLATYGQDRG
+349 
-363 EPGEPLWL
+363 
-371 GSVKSNMGHTQ
+371 
-382 AAAGVAGVIKMVL
+382 
-395 AMRHELLPATLH
+395 
-407 VDVPSPHVDW
+407 
-417 SAGAVELLTAPR
+417 
-429 VWPAG
+429 
-434 ARTRRAGVSS
+434 
-444 FGISGTNAHV
+444 
-454 IIEAVPVVPRR
+454 
-465 EAGWA
+465 
-470 GPVVPW
+470 
-476 VVSAKSES
+476 
-484 ALRGQAARLAAYVR
+484 
-498 GDDGLDVADVGWSL
+498 
-512 AGRSVFEHR
+512 
-521 AVVVGGDR
+521 
-529 DRLLAGLDELA
+529 
-540 GDQLGGSVVRGTATA
+540 
-555 AGKTVFVFPGQGSQW
+555 
-570 LGMGMGLH
+570 MGMGLH

-1048 PAGAVP
+1048 PAGVVP

-1470 AGWSHTAAATTSV
+1470 AGWSHTAAATTSA
-1483 VFATAHYA
+1483 VFTTAYYA
-1491 LVDLAA
+1491 FIHLADVQP
-1497 ARSGQRVLIHAGTGG
+1497 GQRVLIHAGTGG
-1512 VGMAAVQ
+1512 VG
-1519 LARHLGLEVFA
+1519 
-1530 TASKGKWDTL
+1530 
-1540 RAMGF
+1540 
-1545 DDDHISDSRSLEFED
+1545 
-1560 KFRAATGGRGFDVVL
+1560 
-1575 DSLAGEFV
+1575 
-1583 DASLRLVAPGG
+1583 
-1594 VFLEMGK
+1594 
-1601 TDIRDPGVIAQQ
+1601 
-1613 YPGVRYRAFD
+1613 
-1623 LFEAGPDRIAQILAE
+1623 
-1638 LATLFGDGVL
+1638 
-1648 RPLPVTT
+1648 
-1655 FDVRCAPAA
+1655 
-1664 LRYLSQA
+1664 
-1671 RHTGKVVMLM
+1671 
-1681 PGSWAAGTVLITG
+1681 
-1694 GTGMA
+1694 
-1699 GSAVA
+1699 
-1704 RHVVARHGVRNLVL
+1704 
-1718 VSRRGPDAPGAAE
+1718 
-1731 LVAELAAAG
+1731 
-1740 AQVQVVACDAAD
+1740 
-1752 RAALAKVIA
+1752 
-1761 DIPVQHP
+1761 
-1768 LSGVIHTAGALDDAV
+1768 
-1783 VMSLTPDRVD
+1783 
-1793 VVLRSKVDAAWHLHE
+1793 
-1808 LTRDLDVS
+1808 
-1816 AFVMFSSMA
+1816 
-1825 GLVGS
+1825 
-1830 SGQANYAAANS
+1830 
-1841 FLDAL
+1841 
-1846 AAHRR
+1846 
-1851 AHGLPAISLG
+1851 
-1861 WGLWDQASAM
+1861 
-1871 TGGLDAADLARLG
+1871 
-1884 REGVLA
+1884 
-1890 LSTAEALEL
+1890 
-1899 FDTAMI
+1899 
-1905 VDEPFLAPA
+1905 
-1914 RIDLTAL
+1914 
-1921 RAHAVAVPPMFS
+1921 
-1933 DLASAP
+1933 
-1939 TRRQVDD
+1939 
-1946 SVAAAKSKSALAHR
+1946 
-1960 LHGLPEAEQHA
+1960 
-1971 VLLGLVRLHIATV
+1971 
-1984 LGNITPEA
+1984 
-1992 IDPDKAFQ
+1992 
-2000 DLGFD
+2000 
-2005 SLTAVEMRNRLKS
+2005 
-2018 ATGLSLSPTL
+2018 
-2028 IFDYPTPN
+2028 
-2036 RLASYIRTE
+2036 
-2045 LAGLP
+2045 
-2050 QEIKHTP
+2050 
-2057 AVRTTSEDP
+2057 
-2066 IAIVG
+2066 
-2071 MACRYPGGVNSPDDM
+2071 
-2086 WDMLIQG
+2086 
-2093 RDVLSEFPADRGWDL
+2093 
-2108 AGLYNPDPDA
+2108 
-2118 AGACYTRTGGFVDGV
+2118 
-2133 GDFDPAFFGVGPSE
+2133 
-2147 ALAMDPQHRMLLE
+2147 
-2160 LSWEALERAGIDP
+2160 
-2173 TGLRG
+2173 
-2178 SATGVFAGVMT
+2178 
-2189 QGYGMF
+2189 
-2195 AAEPVEGF
+2195 
-2203 RLTGQLSSV
+2203 
-2212 ASGRVAYVLGL
+2212 
-2223 EGPAVSVDTACSSS
+2223 
-2237 LVALHMAVGS
+2237 
-2247 LRSGECDLALAGGVT
+2247 
-2262 VNATPTVFVEFSRH
+2262 
-2276 RGLAPDGRCKPYAG
+2276 
-2290 RADGVG
+2290 
-2296 WSEGGGMLVLQ
+2296 
-2307 RLSDARRLGHP
+2307 
-2318 VLAVVV
+2318 
-2324 GSAVNQDGAS
+2324 
-2334 NGLTAPNGPSQQRV
+2334 
-2348 VRAALA
+2348 
-2354 NAGLSAA
+2354 
-2361 EVDVVEGHGTG
+2361 
-2372 TTLGDPI
+2372 
-2379 EAQALLATYGQD
+2379 
-2391 RGEPGEPLWLGSV
+2391 
-2404 KSNMGHTQAA
+2404 
-2414 AGVAGVIKMV
+2414 
-2424 LAMRHELLPATLHV
+2424 
-2438 DVPSPHVDW
+2438 
-2447 SAGAVEL
+2447 
-2454 LTAPRVWPAGARTR
+2454 
-2468 RAGVSSFGISG
+2468 
-2479 TNAHVII
+2479 
-2486 EAVPVVPRREAGWAG
+2486 
-2501 PVVPWVVSAK
+2501 
-2511 SESALRGQAARLAA
+2511 
-2525 YVRGDDGLDVADVG
+2525 
-2539 WSLAGRSVFEHRA
+2539 
-2552 VVVGGD
+2552 
-2558 RDRLLAGLDE
+2558 
-2568 LAGDQLGGSVVRGTA
+2568 QLGGSVVRGTA

-3531 GTGGVGMAAVQ
+3531 GTGGVGRSCWRREPARHAPRAACSRCCETPDSSGSWC
-3542 LARHLGLEVF
+3542 LARSPRPCHSSPRPRCF
-3552 ATASKGKWDTLRAM
+3552 ARTPTS
-3566 GFDDDHISDSRS
+3566 
-3578 LEFEDKFRAATGG
+3578 
-3591 RGFDVVLDSLAGEFV
+3591 GE
-3606 DASLRLVAP
+3606 P
-3615 GGVFLEMGKT
+3615 
-3625 DIRDPG
+3625 
-3631 VIAQQYP
+3631 
-3638 GVRYRAF
+3638 
-3645 DLFEAGPDR
+3645 
-3654 IAQILA
+3654 
-3660 ELATLFGDGVLRP
+3660 RP
-3673 LPVTTFDVR
+3673 
-3682 CAPAA
+3682 
-3687 LRYLSQARHTGKVV
+3687 
-3701 MLMPGSWAAGTVL
+3701 
-3714 ITGGTGMAGSAV
+3714 
-3726 ARHVVARHGVR
+3726 
-3737 NLVLVSRRGP
+3737 
-3747 DAPGAAELVAEL
+3747 
-3759 AAAGAQVQV
+3759 
-3768 VACDAA
+3768 
-3774 DRAALAKV
+3774 
-3782 IADIPVQHPLSGVI
+3782 
-3796 HTAGALD
+3796 
-3803 DAVVMS
+3803 
-3809 LTPDRVD
+3809 
-3816 VVLRSKVDAA
+3816 
-3826 WHLHELTRDLDVSAF
+3826 
-3841 VMFSSMAGLVGSSG
+3841 
-3855 QANYAAANSF
+3855 
-3865 LDALAAHRRAHGLP
+3865 
-3879 AISLGWGLWDQA
+3879 
-3891 SAMTGGLDAA
+3891 
-3901 DLARLGREGVLA
+3901 
-3913 LSTAEALELFDTAMI
+3913 
-3928 VDEPFLAPA
+3928 
-3937 RIDLTALRAHAVA
+3937 
-3950 VPPMFSDLAS
+3950 PP
-3960 APTRRQVDDS
+3960 
-3970 VAAAKSKSALA
+3970 
-3981 HRLHGLPE
+3981 
-3989 AEQHAVLLGLV
+3989 
-4000 RLHIATV
+4000 
-4007 LGNIT
+4007 
-4012 PEAID
+4012 
-4017 PDKAFQDLGFDS
+4017 
-4029 LTAVE
+4029 
-4034 MRNRLKSATGL
+4034 
-4045 SLSPTLIFDYP
+4045 
-4056 TPNRLASYI
+4056 
-4065 RTELAGLP
+4065 
-4073 QEIKHTPAV
+4073 
-4082 RTTSEDPIAI
+4082 
-4092 VGMAC
+4092 
-4097 RYPGGVNSPDDMWDM
+4097 
-4112 LIQGRDVL
+4112 
-4120 SEFPADRGWD
+4120 
-4130 LAGLYN
+4130 
-4136 PDPDAA
+4136 
-4142 GACYTRT
+4142 
-4149 GGFVDG
+4149 
-4155 VGDFDPAFF
+4155 
-4164 GVGPSEA
+4164 
-4171 LAMDPQH
+4171 
-4178 RMLLELS
+4178 
-4185 WEALERAGID
+4185 
-4195 PTGLRGSATG
+4195 
-4205 VFAGVMT
+4205 
-4212 QGYGM
+4212 
-4217 FAAEPVEGFR
+4217 
-4227 LTGQLSSVASGR
+4227 SGR
-4239 VAYVLGLEGPAVS
+4239 
-4252 VDTACSSSLVAL
+4252 
-4264 HMAVGSLRSGECDL
+4264 
-4278 ALAGGVT
+4278 
-4285 VNATPDIFVEFSR
+4285 
-4298 WRGLSPDG
+4298 
-4306 RCKAFAAAADGT
+4306 
-4318 GFSEGGGML
+4318 
-4327 VLQRLSDARRLGH
+4327 
-4340 PVLAV
+4340 
-4345 VVGSAVNQDGASN
+4345 
-4358 GLTAPN
+4358 APQN
-4364 GPSQQRVVRA
+4364 GP
-4374 ALANAGLSA
+4374 
-4383 AEVDV
+4383 
-4388 VEGHGTGTT
+4388 
-4397 LGDPIEAQALL
+4397 PC
-4408 ATYGQDRG
+4408 
-4416 EPGEPL
+4416 
-4422 WLGSVKS
+4422 
-4429 NMGHTQAAAGVAGVI
+4429 
-4444 KMVLAMRHELLPA
+4444 
-4457 TLHVDVPSPHVDWSA
+4457 
-4472 GAVELLTAPRVW
+4472 
-4484 PAGARTRRAGVSSF
+4484 
-4498 GISGTNAHVIIE
+4498 
-4510 AVPVVPRREAG
+4510 
-4521 WAGPVVPWVV
+4521 
-4531 SAKSESALRG
+4531 
-4541 QAARLAAYV
+4541 
-4550 RGDDGLDVA
+4550 
-4559 DVGWSLA
+4559 
-4566 GRSVFEHRAVV
+4566 
-4577 VGGDRDRLLA
+4577 
-4587 GLDELA
+4587 
-4593 GDQLGGSVVRGTAT
+4593 
-4607 AAGKTVFVFPGQGS
+4607 
-4621 QWLGMGMGLHAGYP
+4621 
-4635 VFAEAFN
+4635 
-4642 TVVGELDR
+4642 
-4650 HLLRPLREVMW
+4650 
-4661 GHDENLLNS
+4661 
-4670 TEFAQPALFAVE
+4670 
-4682 VALFRLLGSWGVRP
+4682 
-4696 DFVMGHS
+4696 
-4703 IGELSAAHV
+4703 
-4712 AGVLSLENAAVLVA
+4712 
-4726 ARGRLM
+4726 
-4732 QALPAGGAMVA
+4732 
-4743 VQAAEEEVRPLLSA
+4743 
-4757 EVDIA
+4757 
-4762 AVNGPASLVISGAQ
+4762 PAS
-4776 NAVAAVADQLR
+4776 R
-4787 ADGRR
+4787 AD
-4792 VHQLAVSHAFHS
+4792 
-4804 PLMDPMIDEF
+4804 
-4814 AAVAAGIA
+4814 
-4822 IGRPTIGVISNVTGQ
+4822 
-4837 LAGDDFGS
+4837 
-4845 AAYWRRHI
+4845 
-4853 RQAVRFADSVR
+4853 
-4864 FAQAAGGSR
+4864 
-4873 FLEVGPSG
+4873 PS
-4881 GLVASIEESLP
+4881 
-4892 DVAVTTMSAL
+4892 
-4902 RKDRPEPA
+4902 
-4910 TLTNAVAQ
+4910 
-4918 GFVTGMDLDWR
+4918 
-4929 AVVGEAQFVELPTY
+4929 
-4943 AFQRRRF
+4943 
-4950 WLSGDG
+4950 
-4956 VAADAAGLGLA
+4956 
-4967 ASEHALLGAVID
+4967 
-4979 LPASGGVV
+4979 
-4987 LTGRLSPSVQ
+4987 
-4997 GWLAD
+4997 
-5002 HSVAGVTIFPGA
+5002 
-5014 GFVELAIRAGDEVGC
+5014 
-5029 GVVDEL
+5029 
-5035 TLAAP
+5035 
-5040 LVLPASGSV
+5040 
-5049 AVQVVVNGPDESG
+5049 
-5062 VRGVSVYSRGDVGT
+5062 
-5076 GWVLHAEGALR
+5076 
-5087 AGSAEPTADLAMW
+5087 
-5100 PPAGAVPVEVA
+5100 
-5111 DGYQQLAERG
+5111 
-5121 YGYGPAFRGLTAMWR
+5121 
-5136 RGDEV
+5136 
-5141 FAEVALPADAG
+5141 
-5152 VSVTGFG
+5152 
-5159 VHPVLLDAA
+5159 
-5168 LHAVVLSAES
+5168 
-5178 AERGQGSVL
+5178 
-5187 VPFSWQGVSLHA
+5187 
-5199 AGASAVRAR
+5199 
-5208 IAPVGPSA
+5208 
-5216 VSIELADGLGLP
+5216 
-5228 VLSVASMLAR
+5228 
-5238 PVTDQQLRAAVS
+5238 
-5250 SSGPDR
+5250 
-5256 LFEVTWSPQPSA
+5256 
-5268 AVEPLPVC
+5268 
-5276 AWGTTEDS
+5276 
-5284 AAVVFESVPLAG
+5284 
-5296 DVVAGV
+5296 
-5302 YAATSS
+5302 
-5308 VLDVLQ
+5308 
-5314 SWLTRDGAGVLVVMT
+5314 
-5329 RGAVALPGED
+5329 
-5339 VTDLAGAAVW
+5339 
-5349 GLVRSAQTEH
+5349 
-5359 PGRIVLVDSDAP
+5359 
-5371 LDDSALAAVVTT
+5371 
-5383 GEPQVLWRR
+5383 
-5392 GEVYTARVHGSR
+5392 
-5404 AVGGLLVPPSDRP
+5404 
-5417 WRLAMSTAGT
+5417 
-5427 FENLRL
+5427 
-5433 ELIPDADAPLGPG
+5433 
-5446 QVRVAVSAIAAN
+5446 
-5458 FRDVMI
+5458 
-5464 ALGLYPDP
+5464 
-5472 DAVMGVEACGVVIE
+5472 
-5486 TSLNKGSFAVG
+5486 
-5497 DRVMGLF
+5497 
-5504 PEGTGTVASTDQ
+5504 
-5516 RLLVKVPAGWSHTAA
+5516 
-5531 ATTSVVFATAHYALV
+5531 
-5546 DLAAARSG
+5546 
-5554 QRVLIHAG
+5554 
-5562 TGGVGMA
+5562 
-5569 AVQLARHLGLEV
+5569 
-5581 FATAS
+5581 
-5586 KGKWDTLRAMGFD
+5586 
-5599 DDHISDSR
+5599 
-5607 SLEFEDKFRA
+5607 
-5617 ATGGRGFDVVLDSL
+5617 
-5631 AGEFV
+5631 
-5636 DASLR
+5636 
-5641 LVAPGGVFLE
+5641 
-5651 MGKTDIRDPGVIA
+5651 
-5664 QQYPGVRY
+5664 
-5672 RAFDLFEAG
+5672 
-5681 PDRIAQ
+5681 
-5687 ILAELAT
+5687 
-5694 LFGDGVLRPL
+5694 
-5704 PVTTFDVRC
+5704 
-5713 APAALRYLSQARHT
+5713 
-5727 GKVVML
+5727 
-5733 MPGSWAAGTVLI
+5733 
-5745 TGGTGM
+5745 
-5751 AGSAVARHVVAR
+5751 
-5763 HGVRNLVLV
+5763 
-5772 SRRGPDAP
+5772 
-5780 GAAELVAELAA
+5780 
-5791 AGAQVQVVAC
+5791 
-5801 DAADRAALAK
+5801 
-5811 VIADIPVQ
+5811 
-5819 HPLSG
+5819 
-5824 VIHTAGALDDAVVM
+5824 
-5838 SLTPDRVDVV
+5838 
-5848 LRSKVD
+5848 
-5854 AAWHLHE
+5854 
-5861 LTRDLD
+5861 
-5867 VSAFVMFSSMAG
+5867 
-5879 LVGSSGQANYAA
+5879 
-5891 ANSFLDALAAHRR
+5891 
-5904 AHGLPAISLGWGL
+5904 
-5917 WDQASAMTGG
+5917 
-5927 LATVDFK
+5927 
-5934 RFARDGIVAMSSADA
+5934 
-5949 LQLFDTAMIV
+5949 
-5959 DEPFMLPAHIDF
+5959 
-5971 AALKVKF
+5971 
-5978 DGGTL
+5978 
-5983 PPMFVDLINAPT
+5983 
-5995 RRQVDDSLA
+5995 
-6004 AAKSKS
+6004 
-6010 ALLQRL
+6010 
-6016 EGLPEDEQHAVLLD
+6016 
-6030 LVRSHIATVLGSASP
+6030 
-6045 EAIDPDRA
+6045 
-6053 FQELGFDSLTAVE
+6053 
-6066 MRNRLKSATGLALSP
+6066 
-6081 TLIFDYPN
+6081 
-6089 SAALAGYMRRELLG
+6089 
-6103 SSPQDTSAVAAGE
+6103 
-6116 AELQRI
+6116 
-6122 VASIPVKRLRQA
+6122 
-6134 GVLDL
+6134 
-6139 LLALANETE
+6139 
-6148 TSGQDPALAPTAEQ
+6148 
-6162 EIADMDLDDLVNAAF
+6162 
-6177 RNDDE
+6177 

>member
-236 PDIFVEF
+236 PTVFVEF
-243 SRWRGLSPDGRCKA
+243 SRHRGLAPDGRCKPYA
-257 FAAAADGTGF
+257 GRADGVGW

-570 LGMGMGLH
+570 LGMGIELLDT
-578 AGYPVFAEAFNTV
+578 APAFAQQIDACAEAFAEFV
-591 VGELDR
+591 DWSLVDVLRGAPGAPGLDR
-597 HLLRPL
+597 
-603 REVMWGHDENLL
+603 VDVV
-615 NSTEFAQP
+615 QP
-623 ALFAVEVALFRLL
+623 VLFAVMVSLAELWKSVA
-636 GSWGVRPDFV
+636 VHPDAV
-646 MGHSIGELSAA
+646 IGHSQGEIAAAYVAGALSLRDAARVVTLRSKLLAGLAGPGGMVSIACGADQARDLLAPFGDRVSIAVVNGPSAVVVSGEVGALEELIAVCSTKELRTRRIEVDYASHSVEVEAIRGPLAEALSGIEPRSTRTVFFSTVTGNRLDTAGLDADYWYRNVRQTVLFDQAVRNACEQGYRTFIESSPHPALITGVEETFAACTDGDSEAIVVPTLGRGDGGLHRFLLSAA
-657 HVAGVLSLEN
+657 SAFVAGV
-667 AAVLVAARGRL
+667 
-678 MQALPAGGAMV
+678 
-689 AVQAAEEE
+689 
-697 VRPLLSAEVDIAAVN
+697 AVN
-712 GPASLVISGAQN
+712 WRGTLDGA
-724 AVAAVADQLRA
+724 
-735 DGRRVH
+735 G
-741 QLAVSHA
+741 
-748 FHSPLMDPMIDEFA
+748 
-762 AVAAGIAIGRPT
+762 
-774 IGVISNV
+774 
-781 TGQLAGDDFG
+781 
-791 SAAYWRRHIRQ
+791 Y
-802 AVRFADSVRFAQAAG
+802 
-817 GSRFLEVGP
+817 
-826 SGGLVASIEESL
+826 
-838 PDVAVTTMSALRKD
+838 
-852 RPEPATLTNAVAQGF
+852 
-867 VTGMDLDWRA
+867 
-877 VVGEAQFVELPT
+877 VELPT
-889 YAFQRRRFWL
+889 YAFDKRRFWL
-899 SGDGVAADAAGLGL
+899 SAEGSGADVSGLGL
-913 AASEHALLGAV
+913 GASEHPLLGAV
-924 IDLPASGGVVLTGR
+924 VDLPASGGVVLTGR
-938 LSPSVQGWL
+938 LSPNVQPWL
-947 ADHSV
+947 ADHAVSDV
-952 AGVTIFPGA
+952 VLFPGT

-966 AIRAGDEVGCGV
+966 AIRAGDEVGCSV
-978 VDELTLAAPLVLPA
+978 LDELTLAAPLLLPA
-992 SGSVAVQVVVNGP
+992 TGSVAVQVVVDAGRDSN
-1005 DESGVRGV
+1005 SRGV
-1013 SVYSRGDVGTGWV
+1013 SIFSRADAQAGWL
-1026 LHAEGALRAGS
+1026 LHAEGILRPGS
-1037 AEPTADLAMWP
+1037 VEPGADLSVWP
-1048 PAGAVP
+1048 PAGAVT
-1054 VEVADGYQQLAE
+1054 VDVADGYERLAT
-1066 RGYGY
+1066 RGYRY

-1079 AMWRR
+1079 AMWAR
-1084 GDEVFAEVAL
+1084 GEEIFAEVRL
-1094 PADAGVSVTG
+1094 PEAAGGVGG
-1104 FGVHPVLLDA
+1104 FGVHPALLDA
-1114 ALHAVVLS
+1114 VLHAVVIAGDPDEL
-1122 AESAE
+1122 A
-1127 RGQGSVLVP
+1127 LP
-1136 FSWQGVSLHA
+1136 FAWQGVSLHA
-1146 AGASAVRAR
+1146 TGASAVRAR
-1155 IAPVGPSA
+1155 IAPAGPSA
-1163 VSIELADGL
+1163 VSVELADGL
-1172 GLPVLSVASMLA
+1172 GLPVLSVASMVA
-1184 RPVTD
+1184 RPVTER
-1189 QQLRAAVSSS
+1189 QLLAAVSGS
-1199 GPDRLFEVTWSPQP
+1199 GPDRLFEVIWSPA
-1213 SAAVEPLPVCAWG
+1213 SAATSPGPTPAYQI
-1226 TTEDSAAVV
+1226 
-1235 FESVPL
+1235 FESVAADQDP
-1241 AGDVVAG
+1241 VAG
-1248 VYAATSSVLDVLQSW
+1248 SYVRSHQALAAVQSW
-1263 LTRDGAGVLVVMTR
+1263 LTDHESGVLVVATR
-1277 GAVALPGEDVTDLA
+1277 GAMALPREDVADLA

-1315 DAPLDDS
+1315 DAATDDAAIAM
-1322 ALAAVVT
+1322 ALA
-1329 TGEPQVLWRRGEVYT
+1329 TGEPQVVLRGGQVYT
-1344 ARVHGSRAV
+1344 ARVRGSRAADAI
-1353 GGLLVPPSDRPWRLA
+1353 LVPPGDGPWRLGLG
-1368 MSTAGTFE
+1368 SAGTFE
-1376 NLRLELIPDADAPL
+1376 NLRLEPVPNADAPL

-1398 VSAIAANFRDV
+1398 MRAIAANFRDI
-1409 MIALGL
+1409 MITLGMFTHDALLGGEG
-1415 YPDPD
+1415 
-1420 AVMGVEA
+1420 A
-1427 CGVVIETSL
+1427 GVVVEVGPGVTEFS
-1436 NKGSFAVGDRVMG
+1436 VGDSVFG
-1449 LFPEGTGTVA
+1449 FFPDGSGTLVA
-1459 STDQRL
+1459 GDVRL
-1465 LVKVP
+1465 LLPMP
-1470 AGWSHTAAATTSV
+1470 ADWSYAEAAAISAVFTT
-1483 VFATAHYA
+1483 AYYA
-1491 LVDLAA
+1491 FIHLADVQP
-1497 ARSGQRVLIHAGTGG
+1497 GQRVLIHAGTGG

-2147 ALAMDPQHRMLLE
+2147 ALAMDPQQRMLLE

-4171 LAMDPQH
+4171 LAMDPQQ

-5100 PPAGAVPVEVA
+5100 PPAGVVPVEVA

-6134 GVLDL
+6134 GVLYL

>member
-1 MVDQLQH
+1 M
-8 ATEALRKALVQVER
+8 
-22 LKRTNRALL
+22 
-31 ERSSEPIAIVGMSCR
+31 
-46 FPGGVDSPEGLWQMV
+46 
-61 ADARDVMSEFP
+61 
-72 TDRGWD
+72 
-78 LAGLFDPDP
+78 
-87 DVRHKSYARTG
+87 
-98 GFVDGVADFDPAFF
+98 
-112 GISPSEA
+112 
-119 LAMDPQHRMLLELS
+119 
-133 WEALERAGIDPTGLR
+133 
-148 GSATGVFAGLI
+148 
-159 VGGYGMLAEEIEGYR
+159 
-174 LTGMTSSVASGRVA
+174 
-188 YVLGLEGPAVSVDT
+188 
-202 ACSSSLVALH
+202 
-212 MAVGSLRSG
+212 
-221 ECDLALAGGVTVNAT
+221 
-236 PDIFVEF
+236 
-243 SRWRGLSPDGRCKA
+243 
-257 FAAAADGTGF
+257 
-267 SEGGGMLVLQR
+267 
-278 LSDARR
+278 
-284 LGHPVLAVVV
+284 
-294 GSAVNQDGASNGLT
+294 
-308 APNGP
+308 
-313 SQQRVVRAALAN
+313 
-325 AGLSAAEVDVV
+325 
-336 EGHGTGTTLGDPI
+336 
-349 EAQALLATYGQDRG
+349 
-363 EPGEPLWL
+363 
-371 GSVKSNMGHTQ
+371 
-382 AAAGVAGVIKMVL
+382 
-395 AMRHELLPATLH
+395 
-407 VDVPSPHVDW
+407 
-417 SAGAVELLTAPR
+417 
-429 VWPAG
+429 
-434 ARTRRAGVSS
+434 
-444 FGISGTNAHV
+444 
-454 IIEAVPVVPRR
+454 
-465 EAGWA
+465 
-470 GPVVPW
+470 
-476 VVSAKSES
+476 
-484 ALRGQAARLAAYVR
+484 
-498 GDDGLDVADVGWSL
+498 
-512 AGRSVFEHR
+512 
-521 AVVVGGDR
+521 
-529 DRLLAGLDELA
+529 
-540 GDQLGGSVVRGTATA
+540 
-555 AGKTVFVFPGQGSQW
+555 
-570 LGMGMGLH
+570 
-578 AGYPVFAEAFNTV
+578 
-591 VGELDR
+591 
-597 HLLRPL
+597 
-603 REVMWGHDENLL
+603 
-615 NSTEFAQP
+615 
-623 ALFAVEVALFRLL
+623 
-636 GSWGVRPDFV
+636 
-646 MGHSIGELSAA
+646 
-657 HVAGVLSLEN
+657 
-667 AAVLVAARGRL
+667 
-678 MQALPAGGAMV
+678 
-689 AVQAAEEE
+689 
-697 VRPLLSAEVDIAAVN
+697 
-712 GPASLVISGAQN
+712 
-724 AVAAVADQLRA
+724 
-735 DGRRVH
+735 
-741 QLAVSHA
+741 
-748 FHSPLMDPMIDEFA
+748 
-762 AVAAGIAIGRPT
+762 
-774 IGVISNV
+774 
-781 TGQLAGDDFG
+781 
-791 SAAYWRRHIRQ
+791 
-802 AVRFADSVRFAQAAG
+802 
-817 GSRFLEVGP
+817 
-826 SGGLVASIEESL
+826 
-838 PDVAVTTMSALRKD
+838 
-852 RPEPATLTNAVAQGF
+852 
-867 VTGMDLDWRA
+867 
-877 VVGEAQFVELPT
+877 
-889 YAFQRRRFWL
+889 
-899 SGDGVAADAAGLGL
+899 
-913 AASEHALLGAV
+913 
-924 IDLPASGGVVLTGR
+924 
-938 LSPSVQGWL
+938 
-947 ADHSV
+947 
-952 AGVTIFPGA
+952 
-961 GFVEL
+961 
-966 AIRAGDEVGCGV
+966 
-978 VDELTLAAPLVLPA
+978 
-992 SGSVAVQVVVNGP
+992 
-1005 DESGVRGV
+1005 
-1013 SVYSRGDVGTGWV
+1013 
-1026 LHAEGALRAGS
+1026 
-1037 AEPTADLAMWP
+1037 
-1048 PAGAVP
+1048 
-1054 VEVADGYQQLAE
+1054 
-1066 RGYGY
+1066 
-1071 GPAFRGLT
+1071 
-1079 AMWRR
+1079 
-1084 GDEVFAEVAL
+1084 
-1094 PADAGVSVTG
+1094 
-1104 FGVHPVLLDA
+1104 
-1114 ALHAVVLS
+1114 
-1122 AESAE
+1122 
-1127 RGQGSVLVP
+1127 
-1136 FSWQGVSLHA
+1136 
-1146 AGASAVRAR
+1146 
-1155 IAPVGPSA
+1155 
-1163 VSIELADGL
+1163 
-1172 GLPVLSVASMLA
+1172 
-1184 RPVTD
+1184 
-1189 QQLRAAVSSS
+1189 
-1199 GPDRLFEVTWSPQP
+1199 
-1213 SAAVEPLPVCAWG
+1213 
-1226 TTEDSAAVV
+1226 
-1235 FESVPL
+1235 
-1241 AGDVVAG
+1241 
-1248 VYAATSSVLDVLQSW
+1248 
-1263 LTRDGAGVLVVMTR
+1263 
-1277 GAVALPGEDVTDLA
+1277 
-1291 GAAVWGLVRSAQ
+1291 
-1303 TEHPGRIVLVDS
+1303 
-1315 DAPLDDS
+1315 
-1322 ALAAVVT
+1322 
-1329 TGEPQVLWRRGEVYT
+1329 
-1344 ARVHGSRAV
+1344 
-1353 GGLLVPPSDRPWRLA
+1353 
-1368 MSTAGTFE
+1368 
-1376 NLRLELIPDADAPL
+1376 
-1390 GPGQVRVA
+1390 
-1398 VSAIAANFRDV
+1398 
-1409 MIALGL
+1409 
-1415 YPDPD
+1415 
-1420 AVMGVEA
+1420 
-1427 CGVVIETSL
+1427 
-1436 NKGSFAVGDRVMG
+1436 
-1449 LFPEGTGTVA
+1449 
-1459 STDQRL
+1459 
-1465 LVKVP
+1465 
-1470 AGWSHTAAATTSV
+1470 
-1483 VFATAHYA
+1483 
-1491 LVDLAA
+1491 
-1497 ARSGQRVLIHAGTGG
+1497 
-1512 VGMAAVQ
+1512 
-1519 LARHLGLEVFA
+1519 
-1530 TASKGKWDTL
+1530 
-1540 RAMGF
+1540 
-1545 DDDHISDSRSLEFED
+1545 
-1560 KFRAATGGRGFDVVL
+1560 
-1575 DSLAGEFV
+1575 
-1583 DASLRLVAPGG
+1583 
-1594 VFLEMGK
+1594 
-1601 TDIRDPGVIAQQ
+1601 
-1613 YPGVRYRAFD
+1613 
-1623 LFEAGPDRIAQILAE
+1623 
-1638 LATLFGDGVL
+1638 FGDGVL

-1740 AQVQVVACDAAD
+1740 AQVQVLACDAAD

-2147 ALAMDPQHRMLLE
+2147 ALAMDPQQRMLLE

-2262 VNATPTVFVEFSRH
+2262 VNATPDIFVEFSRW
-2276 RGLAPDGRCKPYAG
+2276 RGLSPDGRCKAFAAA
-2290 RADGVG
+2290 ADGTG
-2296 WSEGGGMLVLQ
+2296 FSEGGGMLVLQ

-3645 DLFEAGPDR
+3645 DLFE
-3654 IAQILA
+3654 
-3660 ELATLFGDGVLRP
+3660 
-3673 LPVTTFDVR
+3673 
-3682 CAPAA
+3682 
-3687 LRYLSQARHTGKVV
+3687 
-3701 MLMPGSWAAGTVL
+3701 
-3714 ITGGTGMAGSAV
+3714 
-3726 ARHVVARHGVR
+3726 
-3737 NLVLVSRRGP
+3737 
-3747 DAPGAAELVAEL
+3747 
-3759 AAAGAQVQV
+3759 
-3768 VACDAA
+3768 
-3774 DRAALAKV
+3774 
-3782 IADIPVQHPLSGVI
+3782 
-3796 HTAGALD
+3796 
-3803 DAVVMS
+3803 
-3809 LTPDRVD
+3809 
-3816 VVLRSKVDAA
+3816 
-3826 WHLHELTRDLDVSAF
+3826 
-3841 VMFSSMAGLVGSSG
+3841 
-3855 QANYAAANSF
+3855 
-3865 LDALAAHRRAHGLP
+3865 
-3879 AISLGWGLWDQA
+3879 
-3891 SAMTGGLDAA
+3891 
-3901 DLARLGREGVLA
+3901 
-3913 LSTAEALELFDTAMI
+3913 
-3928 VDEPFLAPA
+3928 
-3937 RIDLTALRAHAVA
+3937 
-3950 VPPMFSDLAS
+3950 
-3960 APTRRQVDDS
+3960 
-3970 VAAAKSKSALA
+3970 
-3981 HRLHGLPE
+3981 
-3989 AEQHAVLLGLV
+3989 
-4000 RLHIATV
+4000 
-4007 LGNIT
+4007 
-4012 PEAID
+4012 
-4017 PDKAFQDLGFDS
+4017 
-4029 LTAVE
+4029 
-4034 MRNRLKSATGL
+4034 
-4045 SLSPTLIFDYP
+4045 
-4056 TPNRLASYI
+4056 
-4065 RTELAGLP
+4065 
-4073 QEIKHTPAV
+4073 
-4082 RTTSEDPIAI
+4082 
-4092 VGMAC
+4092 
-4097 RYPGGVNSPDDMWDM
+4097 
-4112 LIQGRDVL
+4112 
-4120 SEFPADRGWD
+4120 
-4130 LAGLYN
+4130 
-4136 PDPDAA
+4136 
-4142 GACYTRT
+4142 
-4149 GGFVDG
+4149 
-4155 VGDFDPAFF
+4155 
-4164 GVGPSEA
+4164 
-4171 LAMDPQH
+4171 
-4178 RMLLELS
+4178 
-4185 WEALERAGID
+4185 
-4195 PTGLRGSATG
+4195 
-4205 VFAGVMT
+4205 
-4212 QGYGM
+4212 
-4217 FAAEPVEGFR
+4217 
-4227 LTGQLSSVASGR
+4227 
-4239 VAYVLGLEGPAVS
+4239 
-4252 VDTACSSSLVAL
+4252 
-4264 HMAVGSLRSGECDL
+4264 
-4278 ALAGGVT
+4278 
-4285 VNATPDIFVEFSR
+4285 
-4298 WRGLSPDG
+4298 
-4306 RCKAFAAAADGT
+4306 
-4318 GFSEGGGML
+4318 
-4327 VLQRLSDARRLGH
+4327 
-4340 PVLAV
+4340 
-4345 VVGSAVNQDGASN
+4345 
-4358 GLTAPN
+4358 
-4364 GPSQQRVVRA
+4364 
-4374 ALANAGLSA
+4374 
-4383 AEVDV
+4383 
-4388 VEGHGTGTT
+4388 
-4397 LGDPIEAQALL
+4397 
-4408 ATYGQDRG
+4408 
-4416 EPGEPL
+4416 
-4422 WLGSVKS
+4422 
-4429 NMGHTQAAAGVAGVI
+4429 
-4444 KMVLAMRHELLPA
+4444 
-4457 TLHVDVPSPHVDWSA
+4457 
-4472 GAVELLTAPRVW
+4472 
-4484 PAGARTRRAGVSSF
+4484 
-4498 GISGTNAHVIIE
+4498 
-4510 AVPVVPRREAG
+4510 
-4521 WAGPVVPWVV
+4521 
-4531 SAKSESALRG
+4531 
-4541 QAARLAAYV
+4541 
-4550 RGDDGLDVA
+4550 
-4559 DVGWSLA
+4559 
-4566 GRSVFEHRAVV
+4566 
-4577 VGGDRDRLLA
+4577 
-4587 GLDELA
+4587 
-4593 GDQLGGSVVRGTAT
+4593 
-4607 AAGKTVFVFPGQGS
+4607 
-4621 QWLGMGMGLHAGYP
+4621 
-4635 VFAEAFN
+4635 
-4642 TVVGELDR
+4642 
-4650 HLLRPLREVMW
+4650 
-4661 GHDENLLNS
+4661 
-4670 TEFAQPALFAVE
+4670 
-4682 VALFRLLGSWGVRP
+4682 
-4696 DFVMGHS
+4696 
-4703 IGELSAAHV
+4703 
-4712 AGVLSLENAAVLVA
+4712 
-4726 ARGRLM
+4726 
-4732 QALPAGGAMVA
+4732 
-4743 VQAAEEEVRPLLSA
+4743 
-4757 EVDIA
+4757 
-4762 AVNGPASLVISGAQ
+4762 
-4776 NAVAAVADQLR
+4776 
-4787 ADGRR
+4787 
-4792 VHQLAVSHAFHS
+4792 
-4804 PLMDPMIDEF
+4804 
-4814 AAVAAGIA
+4814 
-4822 IGRPTIGVISNVTGQ
+4822 
-4837 LAGDDFGS
+4837 
-4845 AAYWRRHI
+4845 
-4853 RQAVRFADSVR
+4853 
-4864 FAQAAGGSR
+4864 
-4873 FLEVGPSG
+4873 
-4881 GLVASIEESLP
+4881 
-4892 DVAVTTMSAL
+4892 
-4902 RKDRPEPA
+4902 
-4910 TLTNAVAQ
+4910 
-4918 GFVTGMDLDWR
+4918 
-4929 AVVGEAQFVELPTY
+4929 
-4943 AFQRRRF
+4943 
-4950 WLSGDG
+4950 
-4956 VAADAAGLGLA
+4956 
-4967 ASEHALLGAVID
+4967 
-4979 LPASGGVV
+4979 
-4987 LTGRLSPSVQ
+4987 
-4997 GWLAD
+4997 
-5002 HSVAGVTIFPGA
+5002 
-5014 GFVELAIRAGDEVGC
+5014 
-5029 GVVDEL
+5029 
-5035 TLAAP
+5035 
-5040 LVLPASGSV
+5040 
-5049 AVQVVVNGPDESG
+5049 
-5062 VRGVSVYSRGDVGT
+5062 
-5076 GWVLHAEGALR
+5076 
-5087 AGSAEPTADLAMW
+5087 
-5100 PPAGAVPVEVA
+5100 
-5111 DGYQQLAERG
+5111 
-5121 YGYGPAFRGLTAMWR
+5121 
-5136 RGDEV
+5136 
-5141 FAEVALPADAG
+5141 
-5152 VSVTGFG
+5152 
-5159 VHPVLLDAA
+5159 
-5168 LHAVVLSAES
+5168 
-5178 AERGQGSVL
+5178 
-5187 VPFSWQGVSLHA
+5187 
-5199 AGASAVRAR
+5199 
-5208 IAPVGPSA
+5208 
-5216 VSIELADGLGLP
+5216 
-5228 VLSVASMLAR
+5228 
-5238 PVTDQQLRAAVS
+5238 
-5250 SSGPDR
+5250 
-5256 LFEVTWSPQPSA
+5256 
-5268 AVEPLPVC
+5268 
-5276 AWGTTEDS
+5276 
-5284 AAVVFESVPLAG
+5284 
-5296 DVVAGV
+5296 
-5302 YAATSS
+5302 
-5308 VLDVLQ
+5308 
-5314 SWLTRDGAGVLVVMT
+5314 
-5329 RGAVALPGED
+5329 
-5339 VTDLAGAAVW
+5339 
-5349 GLVRSAQTEH
+5349 
-5359 PGRIVLVDSDAP
+5359 
-5371 LDDSALAAVVTT
+5371 
-5383 GEPQVLWRR
+5383 
-5392 GEVYTARVHGSR
+5392 
-5404 AVGGLLVPPSDRP
+5404 
-5417 WRLAMSTAGT
+5417 
-5427 FENLRL
+5427 
-5433 ELIPDADAPLGPG
+5433 
-5446 QVRVAVSAIAAN
+5446 
-5458 FRDVMI
+5458 
-5464 ALGLYPDP
+5464 
-5472 DAVMGVEACGVVIE
+5472 
-5486 TSLNKGSFAVG
+5486 
-5497 DRVMGLF
+5497 
-5504 PEGTGTVASTDQ
+5504 
-5516 RLLVKVPAGWSHTAA
+5516 
-5531 ATTSVVFATAHYALV
+5531 
-5546 DLAAARSG
+5546 
-5554 QRVLIHAG
+5554 
-5562 TGGVGMA
+5562 
-5569 AVQLARHLGLEV
+5569 
-5581 FATAS
+5581 
-5586 KGKWDTLRAMGFD
+5586 
-5599 DDHISDSR
+5599 
-5607 SLEFEDKFRA
+5607 
-5617 ATGGRGFDVVLDSL
+5617 
-5631 AGEFV
+5631 
-5636 DASLR
+5636 
-5641 LVAPGGVFLE
+5641 
-5651 MGKTDIRDPGVIA
+5651 
-5664 QQYPGVRY
+5664 
-5672 RAFDLFEAG
+5672 
-5681 PDRIAQ
+5681 
-5687 ILAELAT
+5687 
-5694 LFGDGVLRPL
+5694 
-5704 PVTTFDVRC
+5704 
-5713 APAALRYLSQARHT
+5713 
-5727 GKVVML
+5727 
-5733 MPGSWAAGTVLI
+5733 
-5745 TGGTGM
+5745 
-5751 AGSAVARHVVAR
+5751 
-5763 HGVRNLVLV
+5763 
-5772 SRRGPDAP
+5772 
-5780 GAAELVAELAA
+5780 
-5791 AGAQVQVVAC
+5791 
-5801 DAADRAALAK
+5801 
-5811 VIADIPVQ
+5811 
-5819 HPLSG
+5819 
-5824 VIHTAGALDDAVVM
+5824 
-5838 SLTPDRVDVV
+5838 
-5848 LRSKVD
+5848 
-5854 AAWHLHE
+5854 
-5861 LTRDLD
+5861 
-5867 VSAFVMFSSMAG
+5867 
-5879 LVGSSGQANYAA
+5879 
-5891 ANSFLDALAAHRR
+5891 
-5904 AHGLPAISLGWGL
+5904 
-5917 WDQASAMTGG
+5917 
-5927 LATVDFK
+5927 
-5934 RFARDGIVAMSSADA
+5934 
-5949 LQLFDTAMIV
+5949 
-5959 DEPFMLPAHIDF
+5959 
-5971 AALKVKF
+5971 
-5978 DGGTL
+5978 
-5983 PPMFVDLINAPT
+5983 
-5995 RRQVDDSLA
+5995 
-6004 AAKSKS
+6004 
-6010 ALLQRL
+6010 
-6016 EGLPEDEQHAVLLD
+6016 
-6030 LVRSHIATVLGSASP
+6030 
-6045 EAIDPDRA
+6045 
-6053 FQELGFDSLTAVE
+6053 
-6066 MRNRLKSATGLALSP
+6066 
-6081 TLIFDYPN
+6081 
-6089 SAALAGYMRRELLG
+6089 
-6103 SSPQDTSAVAAGE
+6103 
-6116 AELQRI
+6116 
-6122 VASIPVKRLRQA
+6122 
-6134 GVLDL
+6134 
-6139 LLALANETE
+6139 
-6148 TSGQDPALAPTAEQ
+6148 
-6162 EIADMDLDDLVNAAF
+6162 
-6177 RNDDE
+6177 